1 MAAPAHSPTQPPTAY
16 NRWEAGWESGPVPPP
31 KSLFRDFP
39 KTGLSAVRA
48 GPALPR
54 MPAGYARNRNSAFE
68 RSGGRSEEHT
78 SELQSLMRISYAVFC
93 LKTKTYNKPQYDDD
107 VLFTNY

>member
-68 RSGGRSEEHT
+68 RSGGASYPEVQASPVMDDTKYRASEGIKNGRET
-78 SELQSLMRISYAVFC
+78 GREKGC
-93 LKTKTYNKPQYDDD
+93 E
-107 VLFTNY
+107 